1 MLARAPFVRATAPMR
16 TDPTDAEHV
25 MASLELAAAQGGDLT
40 DRVYAIL
47 FERQPEMQALFRRDT
62 DGAIKGEMLAR
73 VFEAILDFIGERRYA
88 HRMIQCEVITH
99 ENYDVPPAVFTTF
112 FGIVADAVREA
123 CGAGW
128 TGEMDGAWTR
138 LLADLEF
145 FVANTN
151 QYAT

>member
-1 MLARAPFVRATAPMR
+1 MR
-16 TDPTDAEHV
+16 
-25 MASLELAAAQGGDLT
+25 S
-40 DRVYAIL
+40 
-47 FERQPEMQALFRRDT
+47 LFRRDT
-62 DGAIKGEMLAR
+62 DGAIQGEMLAR
-73 VFEAILDFIGERRYA
+73 VFDAILDFIGERHYA

-112 FGIVADAVREA
+112 FGIVADAVRES

-128 TGEMDGAWTR
+128 SEGMETAWAR
-138 LLADLEF
+138 LLRDLDF